1 MPHQVVLV
9 EVEVEKVE
17 AIMTVETNNKT
28 ISKRINF
35 KVKEKDVEVI
45 IQQNQSQQTSP
56 MLNATDVTG
65 MVITSQNVILI

>member
-9 EVEVEKVE
+9 KVEVEKAE
-17 AIMTVETNNKT
+17 ATMTVETNNKT

-35 KVKEKDVEVI
+35 KAKEKDVEVI
-45 IQQNQSQQTSP
+45 TQQNQSQQTSP

-65 MVITSQNVILI
+65 MVITSQNVVLI